1 MKIVK
6 EMKFMKEPPI
16 DLTTRLRRARLGED
30 GREQERQTPTRL
42 LFPAV
47 LAQSPEPPQAAS
59 QIEGRFSYFMSF
71 IAFMPFMPSATVNHP
86 NVPP

>member
-1 MKIVK
+1 
-6 EMKFMKEPPI
+6 
-16 DLTTRLRRARLGED
+16 
-30 GREQERQTPTRL
+30 